1 MHLSPINILP
11 SLSRLM
17 KDGIGEGYTR
27 ADHRMLNQLFSS
39 YSKVQEVR
47 HFSNYR
53 EEDLTEIDRKYMEFG
68 RAFEGLYCPGPYEN
82 RDINTTLD
90 LAWEILRIL
99 PKDSLTR

>member
-1 MHLSPINILP
+1 
-11 SLSRLM
+11 M
-17 KDGIGEGYTR
+17 KAIQESGSSDV
-27 ADHRMLNQLFSS
+27 ANQLFSS

-47 HFSNYR
+47 SLSQIIG

-68 RAFEGLYCPGPYEN
+68 RAFEGRFIAQGPYEN

-99 PKDSLTR
+99 PKDSLTRLDPKLIEEKY